1 MRSMRDKLYTLLVAV
16 IACVVT
22 SCQWPLDYDGR
33 TRSSADIEVH
43 RYDKLLD
50 EFISLNSF
58 SALQKMSTDFPQ
70 ETKFLIEDVLAIGTV
85 SDDNINLRLREY
97 FSDTLLQ
104 RLCHDALLKFQ
115 DMSGLERDFTRGFKR
130 LKRELPHMPVP
141 RVYAQLS
148 ALNQSVVVGDST
160 LGFSI
165 DKYMGADYPL
175 YAQFYYPYQ
184 CRSMSPERI
193 VPDCMAFYL
202 LSEYPFPWE
211 WHRTLLDH
219 ILHRGKIHW
228 VVAQI
233 LGMATLEEEMGYTQA
248 EGDWCRERR
257 ERIWGY
263 IVESGHLHSTDPV
276 LVRTY
281 LHPAECTYPLGTDSP
296 GEVGVWLGLQIID
309 EYMAKNKNMTI
320 ADLLR
325 ETDYR
330 SILKN
335 LQIAY

>member
-1 MRSMRDKLYTLLVAV
+1 MHSKFYIPLLVLF
-16 IACVVT
+16 ACLALVT
-22 SCQWPLDYDGR
+22 CQWSLDHGQRGR
-33 TRSSADIEVH
+33 VATDVKVH

-50 EFISLNSF
+50 EYISLNSF
-58 SALQKMSTDFPQ
+58 SALQKMSTDYPQ
-70 ETKFLIEDVLAIGTV
+70 ETKFLIEDVLSIGTV

-97 FSDTLLQ
+97 FSDPILQTL
-104 RLCHDALLKFQ
+104 RRDAMQKFQ
-115 DMSGLERDFTRGFKR
+115 DMSHIERDFTRAFRR
-130 LKRELPHMPVP
+130 LKRELPHMTIP

-148 ALNQSVVVGDST
+148 ALNQSVVVGDSI
-160 LGFSI
+160 LGFSL

-175 YAQFYYPYQ
+175 YNQFYYSYQ

-193 VPDCMAFYL
+193 VPDCVAFYL

-211 WHRTLLDH
+211 WHRTLLDQ

-228 VVAQI
+228 VVSQ
-233 LGMATLEEEMGYTQA
+233 LLRTSTLEEEMGYTVE
-248 EGDWCRERR
+248 EGEWCRERR
-257 ERIWGY
+257 ERIWNHL
-263 IVESGHLHSTDPV
+263 VESGQLHSTDPM
-276 LVRTY
+276 LARTY
-281 LHPAECTYPLGTDSP
+281 LQPAECTYPLGVDSP

-335 LQIAY
+335 LQLPY

>member
-1 MRSMRDKLYTLLVAV
+1 MRNRLYILLVV
-16 IACVVT
+16 VMTCMVT
-22 SCQWPLDYDGR
+22 SCQWSLDYGGR
-33 TRSSADIEVH
+33 GNASVDIEVH

-58 SALQKMSTDFPQ
+58 SALQKMSTDYPQ
-70 ETKFLIEDVLAIGTV
+70 ETKFLIEDVLAIGSV

-97 FSDTLLQ
+97 YSDTLLQ
-104 RLCHDALLKFQ
+104 ALCKDALLKFE
-115 DMSGLERDFTRGFKR
+115 DMRGIERSLTRAFKR
-130 LKRELPHMPVP
+130 LKRELPHMAIP

-148 ALNQSVVVGDST
+148 ALNQSVVVGDSI

-233 LGMATLEEEMGYTQA
+233 VGTETLEEEMGYTQE
-248 EGDWCRERR
+248 EGNWCRGQR
-257 ERIWGY
+257 ERIWSHL
-263 IVESGHLHSTDPV
+263 VESGQLHSTDPM
-276 LVRTY
+276 LVRVY
-281 LHPAECTYPLGTDSP
+281 LQPAECTYPLGSDSP

-330 SILKN
+330 SILKD

>member
-1 MRSMRDKLYTLLVAV
+1 MF
-16 IACVVT
+16 ACLAFAT
-22 SCQWPLDYDGR
+22 CQWPFGHGEGGR
-33 TRSSADIEVH
+33 SVSAIKVH
-43 RYDKLLD
+43 RYDMLLD
-50 EFISLNSF
+50 EYISLNSF
-58 SALQKMSTDFPQ
+58 SALQKMSTDYPQ
-70 ETKFLIEDVLAIGTV
+70 ETKFLIEDVLAIGFV

-97 FSDTLLQ
+97 YSDTLLKHLY
-104 RLCHDALLKFQ
+104 RDALVKFR
-115 DMSGLERDFTRGFKR
+115 DMSRIERGFTRAFKR
-130 LKRELPHMPVP
+130 LKRELPHMMVP
-141 RVYAQLS
+141 RVYAQFS
-148 ALNQSVVVGDST
+148 ALNQSVVVGDSI

-175 YAQFYYPYQ
+175 YNHFYYAYQ

-211 WHRTLLDH
+211 WHRTLLDQ

-228 VVAQI
+228 VVAHI
-233 LGMATLEEEMGYTQA
+233 LGSETLEEEMGYTA
-248 EGDWCRERR
+248 EEGNWCRDRR
-257 ERIWGY
+257 EHIWNY
-263 IVESGHLHSTDPV
+263 LVQSGQLHSTDPA

-281 LHPAECTYPLGTDSP
+281 LQPAECTYPLGTDSP

-309 EYMAKNKNMTI
+309 EYMTKNKNMSV

-335 LQIAY
+335 LQLPY